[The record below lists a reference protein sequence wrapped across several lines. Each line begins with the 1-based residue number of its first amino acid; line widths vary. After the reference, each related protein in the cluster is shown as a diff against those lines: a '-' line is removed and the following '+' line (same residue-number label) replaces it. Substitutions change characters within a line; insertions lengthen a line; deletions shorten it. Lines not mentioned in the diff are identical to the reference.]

1 MQCNEIEMCAFV
13 CRIRVLSCLN
23 EPIIKTKTES
33 LPHWKQL
40 SVLICF
46 LAGRRQN
53 QYRTCGWF
61 EKTEL
66 GGSCRKARRKGA
78 GGAFSVPRLKN
89 ALSIVRG
96 KAQAR
101 DDLPFFTV
109 GEPRGRYR
117 GV

>member
-1 MQCNEIEMCAFV
+1 MRFF
-13 CRIRVLSCLN
+13 
-23 EPIIKTKTES
+23 KT
-33 LPHWKQL
+33 
-40 SVLICF
+40 SV
-46 LAGRRQN
+46 
-53 QYRTCGWF
+53 YVF
-61 EKTEL
+61 EKTL
-66 GGSCRKARRKGA
+66 CGGSCRKARRKGA
-78 GGAFSVPRLKN
+78 GGAYSVPRLKN